1 MLTVE
6 PTGAALVGSRVM
18 AIGLHNIDRHL
29 TRSDSPSM
37 FGIKQIPS
45 LFRTAV
51 ISEAGMR
58 LTTRSISDQFPIRRR
73 PETFAAP
80 GQCSCGLASTGDPA
94 VYNEE
99 AFRYLLDIER
109 NRFEA
114 SSQPFVLILVELMR
128 RLGHP
133 DRMPAAT
140 ASQIFGSLTR
150 TLRDTDVVG
159 WYRDQRIIG
168 AVLTHLGDMALPD
181 STPQMSAR
189 VTKAFG
195 NDLPGDTANRLK
207 VRLYRPRARMTR

>member
-1 MLTVE
+1 
-6 PTGAALVGSRVM
+6 
-18 AIGLHNIDRHL
+18 
-29 TRSDSPSM
+29 M

-45 LFRTAV
+45 LFRIAV
-51 ISEAGMR
+51 TSEAGVR
-58 LTTRSISDQFPIRRR
+58 LTTRSISVQLPIRRR
-73 PETFAAP
+73 PETVAAP

-114 SSQPFVLILVELMR
+114 SSQPFVLILVELVR

-159 WYRDQRIIG
+159 WYRDQRTIG

-189 VTKAFG
+189 VRKALG
-195 NDLPGDTANRLK
+195 DDLPGDTANRLK

>member
-45 LFRTAV
+45 LFRIAAT
-51 ISEAGMR
+51 SEAGIR
-58 LTTRSISDQFPIRRR
+58 LTTRSISAQLPIRRT

-80 GQCSCGLASTGDPA
+80 ECSCGLASTGDPA

-128 RLGHP
+128 RLRHP
-133 DRMPAAT
+133 DPMPAAT

-181 STPQMSAR
+181 STRQMSAR